1 MAAII
6 LFGIFFLLL
15 FMNMPIAFALGISSL
30 AVILFEGLPLMPI
43 ASNLYAATSK
53 FVLLAI
59 PFFILGGN
67 VMDKSGISS
76 QLIDFARTL
85 VGHRRS
91 GMALVTVIV
100 ACFFA
105 AISGSGPATVAALGM
120 ILIPAMTNVG
130 YQKND
135 SAALVSTAGAIGII
149 IPPSITFV
157 IYGSVTG
164 ESVGELGLQ
173 QEMAKKQSL
182 IMDGRDIGTV
192 VIPDAELK
200 IFLTASNESR
210 AKRRLILHL
219 RSLALCLR
227 EGFVLPG
234 SYVAFPFGHMA
245 TSL

>member
-67 VMDKSGISS
+67 VMDKSGIST

-85 VGHRRS
+85 VRTPPQRHG
-91 GMALVTVIV
+91 LVTVIV

-130 YQKND
+130 YRKND
-135 SAALVSTAGAIGII
+135 SAALVSAAGA
-149 IPPSITFV
+149 
-157 IYGSVTG
+157 
-164 ESVGELGLQ
+164 
-173 QEMAKKQSL
+173 
-182 IMDGRDIGTV
+182 
-192 VIPDAELK
+192 
-200 IFLTASNESR
+200 
-210 AKRRLILHL
+210 
-219 RSLALCLR
+219 
-227 EGFVLPG
+227 
-234 SYVAFPFGHMA
+234 
-245 TSL
+245 

>member
-67 VMDKSGISS
+67 VMDKSGIST

-105 AISGSGPATVAALGM
+105 AISGSGPATVAAL
-120 ILIPAMTNVG
+120 A
-130 YQKND
+130 
-135 SAALVSTAGAIGII
+135 
-149 IPPSITFV
+149 
-157 IYGSVTG
+157 
-164 ESVGELGLQ
+164 
-173 QEMAKKQSL
+173 
-182 IMDGRDIGTV
+182 
-192 VIPDAELK
+192 
-200 IFLTASNESR
+200 
-210 AKRRLILHL
+210 
-219 RSLALCLR
+219 
-227 EGFVLPG
+227 
-234 SYVAFPFGHMA
+234 
-245 TSL
+245 

>member
-1 MAAII
+1 MAALI

-30 AVILFEGLPLMPI
+30 AVIMYEGLPLAPI

-53 FVLLAI
+53 FVLLTI

-105 AISGSGPATVAALGM
+105 AISG
-120 ILIPAMTNVG
+120 
-130 YQKND
+130 
-135 SAALVSTAGAIGII
+135 
-149 IPPSITFV
+149 
-157 IYGSVTG
+157 
-164 ESVGELGLQ
+164 
-173 QEMAKKQSL
+173 
-182 IMDGRDIGTV
+182 
-192 VIPDAELK
+192 
-200 IFLTASNESR
+200 
-210 AKRRLILHL
+210 
-219 RSLALCLR
+219 
-227 EGFVLPG
+227 
-234 SYVAFPFGHMA
+234 
-245 TSL
+245 

>member
-67 VMDKSGISS
+67 VMDKSGIST

-120 ILIPAMTNVG
+120 ILPVG
-130 YQKND
+130 
-135 SAALVSTAGAIGII
+135 G
-149 IPPSITFV
+149 
-157 IYGSVTG
+157 
-164 ESVGELGLQ
+164 
-173 QEMAKKQSL
+173 
-182 IMDGRDIGTV
+182 
-192 VIPDAELK
+192 
-200 IFLTASNESR
+200 FLTLACVIATMQHFLSR
-210 AKRRLILHL
+210 AK
-219 RSLALCLR
+219 AKQEAVER
-227 EGFVLPG
+227 EEV
-234 SYVAFPFGHMA
+234 SK
-245 TSL
+245 